1 MRTLK
6 KLSDRQSALL
16 DFVTKKHGDQERKY
30 SGEPYWFHL
39 LSVANIVTDYLPDSL
54 AVEIALCHDLFEDTD
69 CSSAELKEVLE
80 SIGYDWAQVSEIH
93 ERVVDL
99 TDVYT
104 KENCPDSNRRER
116 KALESDRLGKIHPIS
131 QTVKYA
137 DLIDNMNSIAE
148 HDKNFAIIYLKEK
161 RAILNV
167 MRAGHPQLLTEC
179 EKLYEFM
186 VRAIS

>member
-1 MRTLK
+1 
-6 KLSDRQSALL
+6 
-16 DFVTKKHGDQERKY
+16 
-30 SGEPYWFHL
+30 
-39 LSVANIVTDYLPDSL
+39 
-54 AVEIALCHDLFEDTD
+54 
-69 CSSAELKEVLE
+69 
-80 SIGYDWAQVSEIH
+80 
-93 ERVVDL
+93 
-99 TDVYT
+99 DVYT